1 MTPFT
6 VNGRP
11 ECYQGATAWQS
22 TPTQPIEQG
31 RTSLKEGPRRPS
43 RKSFQEGPTSAWTA
57 ADLCNSSGAD
67 ASNFTSANT
76 TNSTLPQV
84 SSNLYRFSF
93 VSFVFGRAAATL
105 GRTTWSQTNSR
116 DVADSYLKKIE
127 LGHNWA
133 KTATWHD
140 MVAGRNFGPH
150 GTT

>member
-1 MTPFT
+1 MSHEIRIFE
-6 VNGRP
+6 RD
-11 ECYQGATAWQS
+11 
-22 TPTQPIEQG
+22 
-31 RTSLKEGPRRPS
+31 
-43 RKSFQEGPTSAWTA
+43 RK
-57 ADLCNSSGAD
+57 GAD
-67 ASNFTSANT
+67 ENCTHLCGIAKVQMRTVLICTFAI
-76 TNSTLPQV
+76 PFK
-84 SSNLYRFSF
+84 YI

-116 DVADSYLKKIE
+116 DVADSILKKIE